1 VTGLSVADIDRWQ
14 PGDVREVFHAARSR
28 NEANQLAS
36 HALATLP
43 AFQSWGG
50 AAADA
55 AKELRRAWTGR
66 SAEALARRAPRW
78 TANSTALVTQMG
90 DHAEHFSTCGQAYA
104 TMETHHAGQLDSR
117 VRP

>member
-55 AKELRRAWTGR
+55 AKNFVEPGPDGQAKHWLA
-66 SAEALARRAPRW
+66 ARRAGP
-78 TANSTALVTQMG
+78 STRR
-90 DHAEHFSTCGQAYA
+90 HW
-104 TMETHHAGQLDSR
+104 
-117 VRP
+117 